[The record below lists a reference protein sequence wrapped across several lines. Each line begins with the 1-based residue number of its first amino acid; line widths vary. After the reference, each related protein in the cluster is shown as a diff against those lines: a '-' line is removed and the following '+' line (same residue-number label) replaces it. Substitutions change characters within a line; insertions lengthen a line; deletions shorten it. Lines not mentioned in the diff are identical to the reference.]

1 MTTSNNPNARRLEPI
16 LLAFARAG
24 LSTSYGY
31 RLIKAGAFVRP
42 VKVGRMSYVLASEV
56 DDWIIARVAERDAE
70 LTEDGT

>member
-1 MTTSNNPNARRLEPI
+1 MITKHPTNPRRLEP
-16 LLAFARAG
+16 LLGAFARAG

-56 DDWIIARVAERDAE
+56 DEWIDARVAERDAAPM
-70 LTEDGT
+70 EDRT